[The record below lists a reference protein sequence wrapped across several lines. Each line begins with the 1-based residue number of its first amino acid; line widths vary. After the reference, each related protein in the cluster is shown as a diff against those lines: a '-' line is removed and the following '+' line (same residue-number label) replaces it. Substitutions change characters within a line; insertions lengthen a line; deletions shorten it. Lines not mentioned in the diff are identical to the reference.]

1 MRLIGKLV
9 VIPTFFLVVTSM
21 SVYAKDVSKHF
32 AIADIDQDGRLSI
45 DEVVTCAVKR
55 ADNKTEELLKR
66 YDTNKDGCIA
76 KDELKEKKTQK
87 LGLSAAD
94 ANNDGNVSK
103 EEWASFLRK
112 KSSEMAS
119 ANFKLR
125 DANSDAFIT
134 LDEIKQFKTEKG
146 VKKEGIEELLGEID
160 ELFSK

>member
-146 VKKEGIEELLGEID
+146 VKKEGIDELLGEID